1 MKKNRF
7 QFFFCA
13 LFAGSALVNIS
24 CGGIMKK
31 FIETPTPARLCVD
44 LGEKDSIAKNE

>member
-1 MKKNRF
+1 LKKNRF

-31 FIETPTPARLCVD
+31 FIEAPKSALVVD
-44 LGEKDSIAKNE
+44 RGEKDSIAKNE